1 MSKVK
6 IDSSVIK
13 EIEIGSVNDPN
24 GNKRIVISFNTGRDY
39 EYNLPSTVVE
49 EFVKAPSAGTFF
61 ARQIRPN
68 YQGKLI

>member
-13 EIEIGSVNDPN
+13 EIEIGSVNDLN

-39 EYNLPSTVVE
+39 EYNLPATVVE

-61 ARQIRPN
+61 TRKIRPN